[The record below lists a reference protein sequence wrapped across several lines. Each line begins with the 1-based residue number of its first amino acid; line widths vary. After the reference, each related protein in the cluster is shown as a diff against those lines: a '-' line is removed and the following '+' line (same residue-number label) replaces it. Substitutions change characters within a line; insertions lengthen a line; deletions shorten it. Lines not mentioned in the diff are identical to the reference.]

1 MTNPVAARLSVSL
14 GTDALE
20 DGLDAG
26 PGSRGAAR
34 HEGGAVP
41 RTILPSTHS
50 TPDKQETLLCQS
62 LAATLEANQTKKNG
76 NSLRVGRKKIPH
88 TVDVGFPIQTQLG
101 FLIRLCT
108 VRHTGHVTY
117 TSVWNW
123 LWNWLCTCISN
134 WLYLCVQVL

>member
-1 MTNPVAARLSVSL
+1 MCAKYTSTRAKVTLAHVANPVAARLSVNL

-41 RTILPSTHS
+41 RTVLPSTHS

-62 LAATLEANQTKKNG
+62 LAATLEANQTEHG
-76 NSLRVGRKKIPH
+76 SSLREGRKKIH
-88 TVDVGFPIQTQLG
+88 THV
-101 FLIRLCT
+101 
-108 VRHTGHVTY
+108 HTSKV
-117 TSVWNW
+117 
-123 LWNWLCTCISN
+123 
-134 WLYLCVQVL
+134 